1 LKGLI
6 VLVGLACVLGSENW
20 AQPQTDQPLVGFSFS
35 PKISSSAHR
44 DPGDDL
50 SRLLS
55 ATQPDL
61 VRLPIYWDD
70 VQPSPAALDFS
81 SIDNLLAVV
90 AKHNETFADTT
101 RVVLTVGARNFL
113 YPELHQ
119 PKWAGPREQPFIGNQ
134 QAASEYRK
142 YFETSITR
150 YRYSP
155 LLYAWQVENEPFDYV
170 GNVQT
175 GDDRISASQLTW
187 EIDMVHEL
195 DPAHKAEVTTYNGW
209 NLTVDMLQLY
219 ATPVLARLGG
229 YPSGHPEEALRAGD
243 ALGLDLYIDGPPV
256 PLTFTT
262 VGLRAAWKQQAVD
275 FWARRAHG
283 VGKDIWLAEVQA
295 EPWGDATESF
305 TPTDLL
311 ESAIDYR
318 DEPLDVVLLWGVETW
333 LQDPEWL
340 ATATHA
346 MDLLRSP

>member
-1 LKGLI
+1 
-6 VLVGLACVLGSENW
+6 
-20 AQPQTDQPLVGFSFS
+20 
-35 PKISSSAHR
+35 
-44 DPGDDL
+44 
-50 SRLLS
+50 
-55 ATQPDL
+55 
-61 VRLPIYWDD
+61 
-70 VQPSPAALDFS
+70 VQPSPGALDFS

-134 QAASEYRK
+134 QSASEYRK

-150 YRYSP
+150 YRDSP

-187 EIDMVHEL
+187 EIDLVHEL
-195 DPAHKAEVTTYNGW
+195 DPAHKAAVTTYNGW

-229 YPSGHPEEALRAGD
+229 YPSGHPEEALQAGD
-243 ALGLDLYIDGPPV
+243 ALGLDLYI
-256 PLTFTT
+256 
-262 VGLRAAWKQQAVD
+262 VD
-275 FWARRAHG
+275 FWVRRAHG
-283 VGKDIWLAEVQA
+283 MGKDIWLAEVQA
-295 EPWGDATESF
+295 EPWGAATESF

-318 DEPLDVVLLWGVETW
+318 DEPLDVVLMWGAETW